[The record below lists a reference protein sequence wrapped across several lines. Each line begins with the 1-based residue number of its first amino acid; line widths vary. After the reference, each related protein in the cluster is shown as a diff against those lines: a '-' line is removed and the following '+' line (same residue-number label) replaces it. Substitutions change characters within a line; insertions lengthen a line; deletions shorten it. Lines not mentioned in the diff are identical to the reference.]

1 MKKLITAND
10 IRAAHARGEQAMS
23 VVLRASIITPEAR
36 EVAELLGFT
45 ITEDDGAAPAATAA
59 DSDKTES
66 QRIRETILAQLPE
79 GQFTESLV
87 AQLMEKVMK
96 EKQSLEQ
103 EAMQPGFDSVTGKG
117 GIKVIDGSSV
127 KFGRFDGAQP
137 HCVGLTDLVTD
148 QDGSSMAAGFM
159 QWENAFFPW
168 TLNYDE
174 IDMVLEGEL
183 HVRHQGETLVAK
195 AGGRH
200 VYPERLQHR
209 IRYPVDGALPVR
221 RLAGKLAIA
230 MNDFITEAWLRA
242 NHTLSE
248 GGEIHLPADARLTPS
263 ARELLE
269 SRHLRVKFLD
279 RQGRLFVEDDE
290 QTPQPVHVLTSSDH
304 PPQAC
309 CELCH
314 QPVGK
319 KPDTLTHLTADTLV
333 AKNDPRLAFR
343 AVLDSTIA
351 LTVWLQ
357 IELAEPWQP
366 WLTDIRSRLGNIMR
380 ADALEEPLAAQSIAG
395 FSEAQLHRLSHQ
407 PLRYLGHDHLVPEAR
422 HGRDVALLN
431 LLRGKVREAEVT
443 AAQVFITP
451 QFAVQRAD
459 ILQAL
464 NRLSSAVYVM
474 MIPGVTDSPPTLRQL
489 QQQLGGEDDH

>member
-103 EAMQPGFDSVTGKG
+103 GALQPSFKSVTGKG

-137 HCVGLTDLVTD
+137 HCVGLTDLVTGD
-148 QDGSSMAAGFM
+148 DGSSMAAGFM

-183 HVRHQGETLVAK
+183 HVRHEGETMIAK
-195 AGGRH
+195 AGD
-200 VYPERLQHR
+200 V
-209 IRYPVDGALPVR
+209 
-221 RLAGKLAIA
+221 
-230 MNDFITEAWLRA
+230 MFIPKGSSIEFGT
-242 NHTLSE
+242 TS
-248 GGEIHLPADARLTPS
+248 S
-263 ARELLE
+263 
-269 SRHLRVKFLD
+269 VKFLY
-279 RQGRLFVEDDE
+279 
-290 QTPQPVHVLTSSDH
+290 
-304 PPQAC
+304 
-309 CELCH
+309 
-314 QPVGK
+314 
-319 KPDTLTHLTADTLV
+319 V
-333 AKNDPRLAFR
+333 AWPAN
-343 AVLDSTIA
+343 
-351 LTVWLQ
+351 
-357 IELAEPWQP
+357 WQS
-366 WLTDIRSRLGNIMR
+366 L
-380 ADALEEPLAAQSIAG
+380 
-395 FSEAQLHRLSHQ
+395 
-407 PLRYLGHDHLVPEAR
+407 
-422 HGRDVALLN
+422 
-431 LLRGKVREAEVT
+431 
-443 AAQVFITP
+443 
-451 QFAVQRAD
+451 
-459 ILQAL
+459 
-464 NRLSSAVYVM
+464 
-474 MIPGVTDSPPTLRQL
+474 
-489 QQQLGGEDDH
+489 

>member
-59 DSDKTES
+59 NSDKTES

-117 GIKVIDGSSV
+117 GIKVIDGSSL

-183 HVRHQGETLVAK
+183 HVRHQGETLIAK
-195 AGGRH
+195 AGD
-200 VYPERLQHR
+200 VMFIPK
-209 IRYPVDGALPVR
+209 GASIEF
-221 RLAGKLAIA
+221 G
-230 MNDFITEAWLRA
+230 
-242 NHTLSE
+242 TLSTVRF
-248 GGEIHLPADARLTPS
+248 LYVAWPA
-263 ARELLE
+263 
-269 SRHLRVKFLD
+269 
-279 RQGRLFVEDDE
+279 
-290 QTPQPVHVLTSSDH
+290 
-304 PPQAC
+304 
-309 CELCH
+309 
-314 QPVGK
+314 
-319 KPDTLTHLTADTLV
+319 
-333 AKNDPRLAFR
+333 N
-343 AVLDSTIA
+343 
-351 LTVWLQ
+351 
-357 IELAEPWQP
+357 WQS
-366 WLTDIRSRLGNIMR
+366 L
-380 ADALEEPLAAQSIAG
+380 
-395 FSEAQLHRLSHQ
+395 
-407 PLRYLGHDHLVPEAR
+407 
-422 HGRDVALLN
+422 
-431 LLRGKVREAEVT
+431 
-443 AAQVFITP
+443 
-451 QFAVQRAD
+451 
-459 ILQAL
+459 
-464 NRLSSAVYVM
+464 
-474 MIPGVTDSPPTLRQL
+474 
-489 QQQLGGEDDH
+489 

>member
-183 HVRHQGETLVAK
+183 HVRHAGETMIAK
-195 AGGRH
+195 AGD
-200 VYPERLQHR
+200 V
-209 IRYPVDGALPVR
+209 
-221 RLAGKLAIA
+221 
-230 MNDFITEAWLRA
+230 MFIPKGSSIEFGT
-242 NHTLSE
+242 TS
-248 GGEIHLPADARLTPS
+248 S
-263 ARELLE
+263 
-269 SRHLRVKFLD
+269 VKFLY
-279 RQGRLFVEDDE
+279 
-290 QTPQPVHVLTSSDH
+290 
-304 PPQAC
+304 
-309 CELCH
+309 
-314 QPVGK
+314 
-319 KPDTLTHLTADTLV
+319 V
-333 AKNDPRLAFR
+333 AWPAN
-343 AVLDSTIA
+343 
-351 LTVWLQ
+351 
-357 IELAEPWQP
+357 WQS
-366 WLTDIRSRLGNIMR
+366 L
-380 ADALEEPLAAQSIAG
+380 
-395 FSEAQLHRLSHQ
+395 
-407 PLRYLGHDHLVPEAR
+407 
-422 HGRDVALLN
+422 
-431 LLRGKVREAEVT
+431 
-443 AAQVFITP
+443 
-451 QFAVQRAD
+451 
-459 ILQAL
+459 
-464 NRLSSAVYVM
+464 
-474 MIPGVTDSPPTLRQL
+474 
-489 QQQLGGEDDH
+489 

>member
-59 DSDKTES
+59 NTDKTES

-183 HVRHQGETLVAK
+183 HVRHQGETLIAK
-195 AGGRH
+195 AGD
-200 VYPERLQHR
+200 VMFIPK
-209 IRYPVDGALPVR
+209 GASIEF
-221 RLAGKLAIA
+221 G
-230 MNDFITEAWLRA
+230 
-242 NHTLSE
+242 TLSTVRF
-248 GGEIHLPADARLTPS
+248 LYVAWPA
-263 ARELLE
+263 
-269 SRHLRVKFLD
+269 
-279 RQGRLFVEDDE
+279 
-290 QTPQPVHVLTSSDH
+290 
-304 PPQAC
+304 
-309 CELCH
+309 
-314 QPVGK
+314 
-319 KPDTLTHLTADTLV
+319 
-333 AKNDPRLAFR
+333 N
-343 AVLDSTIA
+343 
-351 LTVWLQ
+351 
-357 IELAEPWQP
+357 WQS
-366 WLTDIRSRLGNIMR
+366 L
-380 ADALEEPLAAQSIAG
+380 
-395 FSEAQLHRLSHQ
+395 
-407 PLRYLGHDHLVPEAR
+407 
-422 HGRDVALLN
+422 
-431 LLRGKVREAEVT
+431 
-443 AAQVFITP
+443 
-451 QFAVQRAD
+451 
-459 ILQAL
+459 
-464 NRLSSAVYVM
+464 
-474 MIPGVTDSPPTLRQL
+474 
-489 QQQLGGEDDH
+489 